1 MQPEPALPVTP
12 AERAGDG
19 VAGAS
24 AAAAGVPG
32 AGCEAAAQAAPE
44 QRRGL
49 RRALIER
56 REALSTEAVGLASAM
71 VSAALRAHFPQ
82 LPAQRVA
89 FCWPMRNEIDLR
101 PLMLSWLKAARPGF
115 QPLLPVVVAAA
126 QPLAFRAWVPPG
138 FGQPPTPLAVDRH
151 GIPYPASG
159 DFVSPEVLLIPVNAV
174 DAAGYRLGYGGG
186 YFDRTLAA
194 MTPRPLAIGIG
205 FDFAR
210 VPTVWPQAHDE
221 PLTALVTDSTVVRYA
236 R

>member
-12 AERAGDG
+12 AERTGDG

-24 AAAAGVPG
+24 AAAAGTPG
-32 AGCEAAAQAAPE
+32 GGFEAAAGAAAE
-44 QRRGL
+44 QRRSV

-56 REALSTEAVGLASAM
+56 REALSAEAVGLAST
-71 VSAALRAHFPQ
+71 
-82 LPAQRVA
+82 
-89 FCWPMRNEIDLR
+89 MRNEIDLR
-101 PLMLSWLKAARPGF
+101 PLMLSWLKTARPGF
-115 QPLLPVVVAAA
+115 QPLLPVVLAAA
-126 QPLAFRAWVPPG
+126 QPLAFRAWMPPG
-138 FGQPPTPLAVDRH
+138 FGQPQTPLAADRH
-151 GIPYPASG
+151 GIPYPESG

-194 MTPRPLAIGIG
+194 LTPRPLAIGIG

-221 PLTALVTDSTVVRYA
+221 PLAALVTDSTVVRYA